1 MQFSC
6 HNFSDCIISIGTLQ
20 FGSFDAIV
28 PLGYEHCVTIVAGW
42 QKKEKMQ
49 HLLSV
54 NSAENRDHQ
63 HLLEKFDRISKQNS
77 NSVRNLVTLAAQIV
91 QPQPEDYF
99 GYWSNPEDQMYCA
112 EDTSSCETIKSSPA
126 MFTLSDSELT

>member
-1 MQFSC
+1 M
-6 HNFSDCIISIGTLQ
+6 
-20 FGSFDAIV
+20 
-28 PLGYEHCVTIVAGW
+28 TIVAGW
-42 QKKEKMQ
+42 HKKEKMQ

-63 HLLEKFDRISKQNS
+63 HLLEKFDKISKQNS

-99 GYWSNPEDQMYCA
+99 GYWSNPEDQVCY
-112 EDTSSCETIKSSPA
+112 
-126 MFTLSDSELT
+126 FF